1 MRHRHLPGQ
10 LHVIVKFANKIRN
23 WDCLSKSIVEA
34 DVVLGMSD
42 CDSEKGSTCIS
53 QVKQRTTID
62 SS

>member
-1 MRHRHLPGQ
+1 MCHRHLPGQ

-53 QVKQRTTID
+53 RVKQRTTID